1 MKFIIA
7 FCSLVILLAGGPAL
21 AAEQVAGVVKNV
33 KGEASIERSGQITS
47 AEVGAKIHQKD
58 VLLTGPGGSMGVI
71 FRDDATLSLG
81 PDSRIVV
88 DEFLF
93 SPADGQFSFI
103 SKITKGTAAYLSG
116 QIVKLSPE
124 SARVET
130 PLAVL
135 GIRGTR
141 FLIKVE

>member
-1 MKFIIA
+1 MKFITA
-7 FCSLVILLAGGPAL
+7 FCSLMILLVGSLSL

-33 KGEASIERSGQITS
+33 KGEASIERSGRITS
-47 AEVGAKIHQKD
+47 ATVGAKIYQKD
-58 VLLTGPGGSMGVI
+58 ILLTGPGGSMGVI

-81 PDSRIVV
+81 PGSRIVV

-93 SPADGQFSFI
+93 SPADGKLSFV

-116 QIVKLSPE
+116 KIVKLAPK

-130 PLAVL
+130 PMAVL

-141 FLIKVE
+141 FVVKVE